1 MPTCPGPNDEALV
14 RDALAAAFP
23 PVQVQEAFA
32 DAAQQADDEAL
43 VSDALVAAFAAPAD
57 RPCVHPPVLVQHAFV
72 HGVHEAD
79 DDALELVGAVLQ
91 AAFPQPTEIEAR
103 AAERAAD
110 SSQVRPPARARIQQG
125 ASAYVDKRSR
135 VRQHGRM
142 GIVTTAVTL
151 AATVSFSGAAAASMS
166 ALPGERLYPVKGVV
180 EVAWVA
186 AVAGDDEAEARV
198 QARLAQRRLDEVVSL
213 RSRGAD
219 VQVVDDVLADF
230 EDHVARAHDL
240 APVATAGTLADLQR
254 QRTETPSDVIA
265 APAPEAPPPT
275 AAAPAAEEPVVTPA
289 DKAPQQPVPH
299 PTPSQ
304 TTPPTVPSTTAVAP
318 AAEEPVV
325 TPADKAP
332 QQPVPHPTPSQT
344 APPAGS
350 SPTAV
355 APAAD
360 EPVPLEP
367 APSETTPPQAP
378 SGTAPTAGGA
388 AGAAAGSDAT
398 AGTSPD
404 PIVSPTQGPAPAAP
418 PDPVSGQGGGETAE
432 EVANGARPS
441 DPVDQQPAPPSVA
454 PSPGDGDFDREE
466 LAAATMLAEHRAAR
480 LAGSPPPLVVRQEL
494 QSFLVRLGYEPG
506 LAQKVATDVSGATEY
521 GDSDQAPPASTEP

>member
-166 ALPGERLYPVKGVV
+166 AVPGGRLYPVKGVV

-254 QRTETPSDVIA
+254 QRTEIPSDVIA

-304 TTPPTVPSTTAVAP
+304 TTPP
-318 AAEEPVV
+318 
-325 TPADKAP
+325 
-332 QQPVPHPTPSQT
+332 
-344 APPAGS
+344 AGPW
-350 SPTAV
+350 PTAV

>member
-254 QRTETPSDVIA
+254 QRTEIPSDVIA

-304 TTPPTVPSTTAVAP
+304 TTPP
-318 AAEEPVV
+318 
-325 TPADKAP
+325 
-332 QQPVPHPTPSQT
+332 
-344 APPAGS
+344 AGPW
-350 SPTAV
+350 PTAV